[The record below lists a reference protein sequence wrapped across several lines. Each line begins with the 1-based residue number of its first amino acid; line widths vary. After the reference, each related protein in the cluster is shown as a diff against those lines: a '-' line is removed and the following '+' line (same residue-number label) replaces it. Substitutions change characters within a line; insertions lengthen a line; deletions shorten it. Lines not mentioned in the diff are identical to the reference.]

1 MKISRVLVLVGL
13 FQGCSRGGNEKI
25 SRLFI
30 LISLVFLFLRG
41 VTNLSKENKW
51 GGGGDFNG
59 ACVGG
64 FLLMMI

>member
-30 LISLVFLFLRG
+30 LISLVFLFFRG
-41 VTNLSKENKW
+41 VTNLSKGKK
-51 GGGGDFNG
+51 DFNG